1 MKLVFILSHKELA
14 MANFCPTRDDI
25 CIWRGDTPVIF
36 VTIRERNA
44 DGTEGDPID
53 VTGYSF
59 RMTVDVSSE
68 PSVQVTTCSVLPD
81 LLSTPQPAKYSSAY
95 GSCRPITS
103 VSFSTIYR
111 WLRQRRLFARSCG
124 GSFDIIQDIS
134 KLAP

>member
-1 MKLVFILSHKELA
+1 MKLVFILSHKELE

-44 DGTEGDPID
+44 DGTQGDPID

-68 PSVQVTTCSVLPD
+68 PSNSSNNLFSLTGSIVDASIGKVQFQPTEAQTDNVGEFFYDIQMVTTTPSVRTVL
-81 LLSTPQPAKYSSAY
+81 
-95 GSCRPITS
+95 
-103 VSFSTIYR
+103 
-111 WLRQRRLFARSCG
+111 W